1 MSMLHK
7 YVYLSLLWNYFSCCG
22 DLTCSSHSFGGAIIG
37 AADGCFGSFVVYE
50 ADVFSAVALV
60 VVKAMVTLGAVSKS
74 GVLFSHTDVSLD
86 AEVLLSTGA
95 VVVAELGFLST
106 AGVAGLMTFNSLV
119 GYTGG
124 VSGNFLV
131 GF

>member
-1 MSMLHK
+1 MLHN

-22 DLTCSSHSFGGAIIG
+22 DLTCSSHSFGGAFG
-37 AADGCFGSFVVYE
+37 EARGCFGSSVGYE